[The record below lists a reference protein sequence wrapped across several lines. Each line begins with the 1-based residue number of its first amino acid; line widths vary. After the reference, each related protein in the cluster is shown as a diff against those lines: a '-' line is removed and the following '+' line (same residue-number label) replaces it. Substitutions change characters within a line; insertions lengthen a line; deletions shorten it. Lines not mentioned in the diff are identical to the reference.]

1 MGKEKRIFLLL
12 GVSFIT
18 QATTSLVGGL
28 IGFGPFTDTE
38 SISATMNSIADNIG
52 RFYASIF
59 MQIIT
64 AIVIVV
70 LAVAL
75 YQAGKRTNK
84 TAAVIAMGFYLLE
97 VVILIFD
104 QMLSFGVTELSR
116 QFTSSGDIGLLPIA
130 ELLISIKDFGGAIS
144 MLPFGLGA
152 ILFYFLIMKANVI
165 PKWLGLW
172 GMISVTFIF
181 VGWTLQA
188 FGASIPFA
196 LYVPYVPW
204 EWVAGVYILVRGLK
218 KPISPVSDLY
228 YS

>member
-1 MGKEKRIFLLL
+1 MAKEKSLYLLL

-18 QATTSLVGGL
+18 QATTSIIGGL
-28 IGFGPFTDTE
+28 IGFGPFTDMVN
-38 SISATMNSIADNIG
+38 ISVTMNSVADNIG

-70 LAVAL
+70 LAAAL

-84 TAAVIAMGFYLLE
+84 TAAVVAMGFYLLE

-104 QMLSFGVTELSR
+104 QMLTFGVTELSR
-116 QFTSSGDIGLLPIA
+116 QYAANGDIALLPIA
-130 ELLISIKDFGGAIS
+130 ELLLSIKDFGGAIS

-152 ILFYFLIMKANVI
+152 ILFYFLIMKGQVI

-172 GMISVTFIF
+172 GMIAVTFIF

-188 FGASIPFA
+188 FGMSMPFV

-204 EWVAGVYILVRGLK
+204 EWVAGVYLLRKGLF
-218 KPISPVSDLY
+218 PSA
-228 YS
+228 

>member
-1 MGKEKRIFLLL
+1 MAKEKKLSLLL
-12 GVSFIT
+12 GVTLIT
-18 QATTSLVGGL
+18 QATTSIVGGL

-38 SISATMNSIADNIG
+38 DISATMNSIADNIG

-59 MQIIT
+59 IQFVT

-75 YQAGKRTNK
+75 YQAGKKISK
-84 TAAVIAMGFYLLE
+84 TAAIVAMGFYCLE

-104 QMLSFGVTELSR
+104 QMLTFGVTEISQ
-116 QFTSSGDIGLLPIA
+116 QFASNGDIGLLYTA
-130 ELLISIKDFGGAIS
+130 ELLLSIKDFGGAIS

-152 ILFYFLIMKANVI
+152 ILFYFLIMKATVI

-188 FGASIPFA
+188 FGVSIPFV
-196 LYVPYVPW
+196 LYIPYVPW
-204 EWVAGVYILVRGLK
+204 EWVAGIYILARGLK
-218 KPISPVSDLY
+218 ESHIPVSDL
-228 YS
+228 